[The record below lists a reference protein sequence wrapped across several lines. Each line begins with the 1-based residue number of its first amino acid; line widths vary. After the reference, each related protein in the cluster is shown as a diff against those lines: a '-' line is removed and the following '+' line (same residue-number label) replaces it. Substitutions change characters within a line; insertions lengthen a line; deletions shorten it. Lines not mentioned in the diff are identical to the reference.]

1 MRKRKKMKWNKLR
14 TWCKERLLR
23 LKKPFIIVGCMWFV
37 ACIAGF
43 FLNCLFTYHFK
54 FRLDINL
61 LVDGKTYLYALL
73 LSAIALTVALA
84 YYYKHYWLKN
94 SKKIIQGDERDNDVA
109 TNLEQAHFQTDGE
122 VDKNYAKISYAELPK
137 TNLVGIPIR
146 AVERKEDYEIHF
158 AKNAHTMI
166 IGTTGSGKTT
176 TFINPAVQISK
187 VRSDRNRQGFK
198 SDTEN
203 RRWEYRL
210 GISAE
215 YRRRSRLLQRRRSAY
230 RIRAELLP
238 SRMERRHR
246 RPSNLFQLRRR
257 RRQRKPIARAS
268 QEDYGLFDSKQRKR
282 LRRILQERPNGFCVL
297 QAEIRI

>member
-176 TFINPAVQISK
+176 TFINPAVQILSQSAVKPSMLISDPKGELYALHAKSLADKGYTVK
-187 VRSDRNRQGFK
+187 VLDLRNPYNSVRWNPLERPFLNYQRMLHIIA
-198 SDTEN
+198 EN
-203 RRWEYRL
+203 QSRRYP
-210 GISAE
+210 
-215 YRRRSRLLQRRRSAY
+215 YPRRRTQG
-230 RIRAELLP
+230 
-238 SRMERRHR
+238 
-246 RPSNLFQLRRR
+246 
-257 RRQRKPIARAS
+257 
-268 QEDYGLFDSKQRKR
+268 GL
-282 LRRILQERPNGFCVL
+282 
-297 QAEIRI
+297 

>member
-14 TWCKERLLR
+14 IWCKERLLR
-23 LKKPFIIVGCMWFV
+23 LKKPFIIVGCVWFV

-43 FLNCLFTYHFK
+43 FFNCLFTYHFK

-94 SKKIIQGDERDNDVA
+94 SKKIIQGDERDNDVTA
-109 TNLEQAHFQTDGE
+109 NLEQAHFQTDGE

-146 AVERKEDYEIHF
+146 AVERKGDYEIHF

-166 IGTTGSGKTT
+166 IGTTECRNLCEPMVKEKADRLASLICFSMSSMCDFVGRSGMAFSWKLYVITSL
-176 TFINPAVQISK
+176 FSYHIISRIK
-187 VRSDRNRQGFK
+187 VFTRSF
-198 SDTEN
+198 
-203 RRWEYRL
+203 
-210 GISAE
+210 
-215 YRRRSRLLQRRRSAY
+215 
-230 RIRAELLP
+230 
-238 SRMERRHR
+238 
-246 RPSNLFQLRRR
+246 
-257 RRQRKPIARAS
+257 
-268 QEDYGLFDSKQRKR
+268 
-282 LRRILQERPNGFCVL
+282 RILISFGSSNTFARRYFSPSSTV
-297 QAEIRI
+297 R

>member
-1 MRKRKKMKWNKLR
+1 MKWNKLR

-166 IGTTGSGKTT
+166 IGTTGSGK
-176 TFINPAVQISK
+176 
-187 VRSDRNRQGFK
+187 VRPDR
-198 SDTEN
+198 
-203 RRWEYRL
+203 
-210 GISAE
+210 A
-215 YRRRSRLLQRRRSAY
+215 
-230 RIRAELLP
+230 
-238 SRMERRHR
+238 
-246 RPSNLFQLRRR
+246 
-257 RRQRKPIARAS
+257 
-268 QEDYGLFDSKQRKR
+268 
-282 LRRILQERPNGFCVL
+282 
-297 QAEIRI
+297 

>member
-23 LKKPFIIVGCMWFV
+23 LKKPFIIVGCVWFV

-43 FLNCLFTYHFK
+43 LFNCLFTYNFK

-166 IGTTGSGKTT
+166 IGTTGSGK
-176 TFINPAVQISK
+176 
-187 VRSDRNRQGFK
+187 VRPDR
-198 SDTEN
+198 
-203 RRWEYRL
+203 
-210 GISAE
+210 A
-215 YRRRSRLLQRRRSAY
+215 
-230 RIRAELLP
+230 
-238 SRMERRHR
+238 
-246 RPSNLFQLRRR
+246 
-257 RRQRKPIARAS
+257 
-268 QEDYGLFDSKQRKR
+268 
-282 LRRILQERPNGFCVL
+282 
-297 QAEIRI
+297 

>member
-1 MRKRKKMKWNKLR
+1 MKWNKLR

-146 AVERKEDYEIHF
+146 AVDCPHPGTFKCLIGFLYHFREIF
-158 AKNAHTMI
+158 VGIFRLPQSVAHGETKI
-166 IGTTGSGKTT
+166 FHLFSGG
-176 TFINPAVQISK
+176 
-187 VRSDRNRQGFK
+187 RC
-198 SDTEN
+198 
-203 RRWEYRL
+203 W
-210 GISAE
+210 
-215 YRRRSRLLQRRRSAY
+215 
-230 RIRAELLP
+230 
-238 SRMERRHR
+238 
-246 RPSNLFQLRRR
+246 
-257 RRQRKPIARAS
+257 
-268 QEDYGLFDSKQRKR
+268 
-282 LRRILQERPNGFCVL
+282 
-297 QAEIRI
+297 